1 MPVIFLW
8 AALGLLLWGAERVF
22 VRLWKQDLELEISFQ
37 DQPAQEGEKA
47 SLTET
52 IKNKKRF
59 PVPLLH
65 VKFQASRN
73 LDFVGETNV
82 SVSDRSYKNDL
93 FAVMPYQQIKRTIPF
108 VCKKRGYYTIDKA
121 ELVSSFIFFRDF
133 QYDARRMDTCIYVYP
148 GRIQMPELDV
158 FLRQL
163 SWSLMSKRRLYED
176 PFSFAGVREYES
188 YDSLKNINWNATAKT
203 GDLMVNVREYTS
215 GQPVV
220 ILVNLQDSITW
231 HTDSLLEESIRL
243 AATAAEKLM
252 NEGVPVT
259 IWTTYDKGNLPLPE
273 VSGKM
278 LARINEKLAVLDLE
292 KPCMDYAEWIETCV
306 MPVYDEDYTYLVVS
320 YEEREAMR
328 EATEKLAEY
337 QGELWLLLPFFEDE
351 PCPAHSARI
360 HQLERAVNWHE

>member
-1 MPVIFLW
+1 MPVIFLC
-8 AALGLLLWGAERVF
+8 AAFGLLLWGAERVF
-22 VRLWKQDLELEISFQ
+22 VRLWKRDLELEISFQ
-37 DQPAQEGEKA
+37 DQPVIEGEKGT
-47 SLTET
+47 LTET
-52 IKNKKRF
+52 LKNKKRF

-93 FAVMPYQQIKRTIPF
+93 FAVMSYQQIKRTISF

-121 ELVSSFIFFRDF
+121 ELVSSFLFFRDF
-133 QYDARRMDTCIYVYP
+133 QYDARKIDTCIYVYP
-148 GRIQMPELDV
+148 RRIQMPELDV

-163 SWSLMSKRRLYED
+163 SWSLLSRRRLYED
-176 PFSFAGVREYES
+176 PFSFAGVREYAP
-188 YDSLKNINWNATAKT
+188 YDSLKNINWCATAKT

-215 GQPVV
+215 GQPVI
-220 ILVNLQDSITW
+220 ILVNLQNSITW

-243 AATAAEKLM
+243 AVTAAAKLM
-252 NEGVPVT
+252 NEGVPVSV
-259 IWTTYDKGNLPLPE
+259 WTTYDRGNLTLPE

-278 LARINEKLAVLDLE
+278 FASLNEKLAVLDLE
-292 KPCMDYAEWIETCV
+292 KPCMDYAEWIENCV
-306 MPVYDEDYTYLVVS
+306 LPVVKDDYTFLVISYDE
-320 YEEREAMR
+320 RNAMR

-337 QGELWLLLPFFEDE
+337 QGELWMLIPYFGGEE
-351 PCPAHSARI
+351 CPTHSSRI